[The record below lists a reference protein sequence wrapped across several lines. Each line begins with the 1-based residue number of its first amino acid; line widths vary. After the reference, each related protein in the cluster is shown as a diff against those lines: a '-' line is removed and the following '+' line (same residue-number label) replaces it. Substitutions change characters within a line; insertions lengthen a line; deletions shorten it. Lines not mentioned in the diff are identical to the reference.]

1 MLVFL
6 SGMKHR
12 TIIFYDLKGKSNSQ
26 RSRALQKLYG
36 YRDKSNY
43 NYSYERKG
51 MLNGIPHQK
60 SYKVALEI
68 KKSSDISKVAEI
80 LNQLHIEFEIA
91 KI

>member
-1 MLVFL
+1 MSVFPYR
-6 SGMKHR
+6 MKQK
-12 TIIFYDLKGKSNSQ
+12 TIILYDLKGKSNGQ

-43 NYSYERKG
+43 NYSYKRKG
-51 MLNGIPHQK
+51 MLDEIPHQK

-68 KKSSDISKVAEI
+68 KKTADISKVAEI
-80 LNQLHIEFEIA
+80 LNQLNIKFDIA